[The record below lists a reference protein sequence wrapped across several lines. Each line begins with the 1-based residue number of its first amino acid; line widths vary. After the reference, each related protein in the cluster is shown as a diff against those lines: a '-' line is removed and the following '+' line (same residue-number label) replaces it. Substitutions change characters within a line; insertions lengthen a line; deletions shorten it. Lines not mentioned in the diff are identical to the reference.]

1 MAKIVIIGPA
11 HPLRGGLAT
20 FNQRL
25 AKQFIEEGHQCSIYS
40 FSLQYPSFLFPGK
53 SQFTNEPAPENIT
66 IHSLINSISPFN
78 WIKTGN
84 RLRKESPDLIIVRFW
99 LPFMG
104 PALGTILRRVK
115 KNNHTKIIC
124 IADNV
129 IPHEK
134 RPGDKPFTKYFL
146 KSCDAFITMS
156 EKVMNVLRSFEKDK
170 PAQLVSHPL
179 YDNFGEII
187 SKAEARKHLGLPEN
201 EKIIL
206 FFGFIRQYKG
216 LDLLLEA
223 MAEMKNSKSQTLNQ
237 PAGESIPKLL
247 VAGEF
252 YEDSK
257 PYFDQ
262 IEKLGIKDNLLLRT
276 DFIPDSEVK
285 YFLSA
290 ADAVIQPYRNATQS
304 GVTPLA
310 YHFEKPM
317 VVTNVGGLP
326 SLVPHEKVGLVVEPN
341 PQAIADGILRFYQL
355 GEDYFIPH
363 LRNEKQKY
371 SWTKMVAAIFQ
382 LANDLQK

>member
-1 MAKIVIIGPA
+1 MTKVVIIGPA

-20 FNQRL
+20 FDQRL
-25 AKQFIEEGHQCSIYS
+25 AKEFTDHGYACSIYS

-53 SQFTNEPAPENIT
+53 TQYSDEPAPENIT
-66 IHSLINSISPFN
+66 IHSIINSINPLN
-78 WIKTGN
+78 WIKVGN
-84 RLRKESPDLIIVRFW
+84 RLKKERPDIIVVRYW

-115 KNNHTKIIC
+115 KNKHTKVIC

-134 RPGDKPFTKYFL
+134 RPGDKAFSNYFL

-156 EKVMNVLRSFEKDK
+156 EKVLSDLRLFQKNK
-170 PAQLVSHPL
+170 PARLIQHPL
-179 YDNFGEII
+179 YDNFGPII
-187 SKAEARKHLGLPEN
+187 SKAEAREKLGVGSHEL
-201 EKIIL
+201 IVL
-206 FFGFIRQYKG
+206 FFGFIRKYKG

-223 MAEMKNSKSQTLNQ
+223 MADERITKS
-237 PAGESIPKLL
+237 GIKLL

-252 YEDSK
+252 YEDEK
-257 PYFDQ
+257 QYHEQ
-262 IEKLGIKDNLLLRT
+262 IERLGISDQLILKT
-276 DFIPDSEVK
+276 DFIPDSEVQ
-285 YFLSA
+285 YYLCA

-326 SLVPHEKVGLVVEPN
+326 SLVPDEKAGLVVEPN
-341 PQAIADGILRFYQL
+341 PTAIADGILKFYQL
-355 GEDYFIPH
+355 GENYFIPH
-363 LRNEKQKY
+363 LRSEKQKY
-371 SWTKMVAAIFQ
+371 SWLRLMQSILE
-382 LANDLQK
+382 LAEADNR